1 MNGEESRGTFKLM
14 RLRKWIALM
23 AAVLTVW
30 ALTTSVWATQLDI
43 EAGYTE
49 VNETVYAVTA
59 VNIRSGPGTNY
70 SRLGLLEAGASI
82 QRIAIGSDGWSKV
95 MYNGQA
101 AYIFSQYLTT
111 SKPDGYTDHLD
122 DGELK
127 RQIAI
132 ANGLNRMDYTAESWK
147 KLSAA
152 LEDAQLALNGN
163 NQIKADAAT
172 ENLKNAIA
180 ALVRMDYSDL
190 EAALE
195 AAEDLVESKT
205 QYGLWV
211 KVLDA
216 VDAGRELLASGDQA
230 AVDVAAAQINDLLTQ
245 LKAAIEAEKT
255 PDVVVKEV
263 LVEVLPQS
271 GYCNISDHGVWL
283 VMFFVSLVVN
293 VTLVAV
299 ITVYTHRKKLNQRD
313 DTPLVDYDIY
323 DDTL

>member
-147 KLSAA
+147 KLSAV

-190 EAALE
+190 EAALD

-299 ITVYTHRKKLNQRD
+299 IAVYTHRKKLNQRD

>member
-1 MNGEESRGTFKLM
+1 M